1 MKYEATKEDMQ
12 AYSAIVQQIAYLDY
26 ERNELIKKLGEWETV
41 HQIEGDEPQADAEQP
56 Q

>member
-26 ERNELIKKLGEWETV
+26 QRNELFKKLAAWETA
-41 HQIEGDEPQADAEQP
+41 HQIEGDEPQTEAEQP